1 MMRAIHQGTRIDCA
15 ALLRVSVLLLL
26 IAGQSGCTTA
36 VRMSNNLDVATLVDR
51 PDPTPPD
58 DYFLWTA
65 QPVTSLSEPRAG
77 GGAGAWFRRQ
87 SWAHVRPKPV
97 FLTDPDVRRPVLY
110 AYTSPLTTSPPARLR
125 GGTEIRLDGY
135 GRVFV
140 GLSAV
145 DGSRPGG
152 FLGGLVIDIP
162 TIASSSGTIYAT
174 QSFDSE
180 RIQDIFPLPS
190 AGTIDPYSPG
200 TVIEMRWEIDQRDR
214 SLSLMSGSPA
224 VVTTY
229 PAASD
234 GVSNSPL
241 QKLMVSVWLQS
252 VGPGT
257 HLFVDSFYVE
267 EFECAQWP
275 SWLCF

>member
-1 MMRAIHQGTRIDCA
+1 MMRAIRQWTRIDCVP
-15 ALLRVSVLLLL
+15 LLRVSVLMLL
-26 IAGQSGCTTA
+26 IAGQFGCATA
-36 VRMSNNLDVATLVDR
+36 VRMSNSLDVATLVER

-77 GGAGAWFRRQ
+77 GGR
-87 SWAHVRPKPV
+87 WAHVTPKPS
-97 FLTDPDVRRPVLY
+97 FLQDPDVRRQVLL

-125 GGTEIRLDGY
+125 GTTEIRLDGY

-174 QSFDSE
+174 QSFNSE
-180 RIQDIFPLPS
+180 RIQDISPLPS

-200 TVIEMRWEIDQRDR
+200 TVIELNWVIDQTTR
-214 SLSLMSGSPA
+214 SLSVTRSNSGSPA
-224 VVTTY
+224 VMTTY
-229 PAASD
+229 PAAGD

-241 QKLMVSVWLQS
+241 QKLIVSVWLQS

-257 HLFVDSFYVE
+257 HLFVDNVFVE
-267 EFECAQWP
+267 EFA
-275 SWLCF
+275 F